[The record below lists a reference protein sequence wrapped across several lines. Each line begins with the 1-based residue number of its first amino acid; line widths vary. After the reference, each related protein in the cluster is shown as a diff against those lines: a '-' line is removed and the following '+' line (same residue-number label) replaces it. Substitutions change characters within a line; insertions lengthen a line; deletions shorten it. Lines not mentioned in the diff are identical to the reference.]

1 MRTLEQLK
9 QELHGFIDENNLPE
23 LIKISPSHL
32 VLVRCGSARFIC
44 PAMYVDHMVG
54 IIDGSEEDY
63 VRDVSF
69 LPTDSRDRLT
79 M

>member
-1 MRTLEQLK
+1 MRTVEQLR
-9 QELHGFIDENNLPE
+9 EEHHGFLNEDNISE
-23 LIKISPSHL
+23 LIEISPSHL
-32 VLVRCGSARFIC
+32 VLIRCGSARIIC

-69 LPTDSRDRLT
+69 LSFGLMRA
-79 M
+79 